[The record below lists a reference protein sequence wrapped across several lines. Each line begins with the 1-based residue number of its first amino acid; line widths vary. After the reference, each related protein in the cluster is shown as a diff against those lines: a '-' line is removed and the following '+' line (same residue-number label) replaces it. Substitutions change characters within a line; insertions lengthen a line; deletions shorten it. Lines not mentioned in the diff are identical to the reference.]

1 MLHPQRHPEYRASLV
16 GQQAHHT
23 DTVTSITFG
32 QAVCFPGKLELNLGD
47 KCLRSL

>member
-47 KCLRSL
+47 KCLQSL